1 MAEPLKIKSND
12 GFLHLEDLPHN
23 CIFNKVVTGCGG
35 TTVVLQ
41 NTEDYVIAVPTT
53 ELIINKT
60 DITMAGISRLAYK
73 GIRPFGLFGRF
84 DDAAERKLKD
94 YLNSSGTKKIMCTY
108 DKVPRLMEY
117 IKPTDNRLLV
127 DEYQC
132 LLKAYSYRQKAI
144 DGVLDNFRAFKSFCF
159 MSATPIT
166 PDFVPDCLKDVPVK
180 EADWGE
186 DPATLKVELLRTNK
200 PYTMAANIINK
211 YKLDGYYEQNGHK
224 SYEAFFF
231 INSVKDIAGILNHCH
246 LTNDEARIICAD
258 TPENREKL
266 IGYDISNSR
275 SDNKMFTFITSKSFE
290 GADYHSKTGI
300 CFVVSSASNLHTQ
313 ASIDTDLPQIAGRIR
328 TPENPFRYNLV
339 HIFNTTY
346 KDLRLYMTYEQMKA
360 KTDYDIK
367 KAYETVKYFN
377 DAPTKELKD
386 NLRDNI
392 KHDLNS
398 LYIKYDKRKDMFIVN
413 DILPKL
419 ELYNFKVNQI
429 VYGTGVS
436 IKKEYEDNNIDAK
449 YHFEPVKETEDTE
462 LPVVKKIDFRE
473 AFLRYARIMSKDPH
487 SPALMLLEEQQPLIR
502 PAYHNLGVERVRNL
516 RYIKKSIEAAL
527 SCLDDDKTKDQKL
540 AQLMVK
546 LIPTPTTIT
555 VANAWG
561 KMSQA
566 YNEIGISRKLKTKDL
581 HQWFDCSEKPYSKRI
596 NGKPQKVVD
605 IYRSKIIFEPKHNE
619 V

>member
-1 MAEPLKIKSND
+1 M
-12 GFLHLEDLPHN
+12 PHN

-41 NTEDYVIAVPTT
+41 NAEDYVIAVPTT
-53 ELIINKT
+53 ELIVNKT
-60 DITMAGISRLAYK
+60 DITMAGISRLTYN
-73 GIRPFGLFGRF
+73 GIKPFGLFGRF

-180 EADWGE
+180 EADWGKA
-186 DPATLKVELLRTNK
+186 PATLKVELLRTNK

-211 YKLDGYYEQNGHK
+211 YKLDGYYEKNGHK

-275 SDNKMFTFITSKSFE
+275 SSNKMFTFITSKSFE
-290 GADYHSKTGI
+290 GADYHSETGI
-300 CFVVSSASNLHTQ
+300 CFVVSSASNPHTQ

-328 TPENPFRYNLV
+328 TPNNPFRYNLV

-346 KDLRLYMTYEQMKA
+346 KDMRLYMTYDQMKA

-367 KAYETVKYFN
+367 KAYDTVKYFN

-398 LYIKYDKRKDMFIVN
+398 LYIKYDKQRDEFCVN

-429 VYGTGVS
+429 VYRTGVS
-436 IKKEYEDNNIDAK
+436 IRKDYEENNIDAQ
-449 YHFEPVKETEDTE
+449 YHFEPVDETEETE
-462 LPVVKKIDFRE
+462 LPVVKKIDFKE
-473 AFLRYARIMSKDPH
+473 AFLKYAKNMSENPH
-487 SPALMLLEEQQPLIR
+487 SPAIMLLEQQQPLIR
-502 PAYHNLGVERVRNL
+502 QAYDMLGVDRVRNL
-516 RYIKKSIEAAL
+516 RYIKKSVEAAL

-546 LIPTPTTIT
+546 LIPTATTIT
-555 VANAWG
+555 VANVLD

-566 YNEIGISRKLKTKDL
+566 YNEIGISRKPKTKDL
-581 HQWFDCSEKPYSKRI
+581 YQWFDCSEKPYSKRI

-605 IYRSKIIFEPKHNE
+605 IYRSKIVFEPKHNA

>member
-1 MAEPLKIKSND
+1 MEKLKIESND
-12 GFLHLEDLPHN
+12 GFLHLNDLPHN

-60 DITMAGISRLAYK
+60 AITTAGISKIPYN
-73 GIRPFGLFGRF
+73 GIQPFGLFGKF
-84 DDAAERKLKD
+84 DDATERRLKE
-94 YLNSSGTKKIMCTY
+94 YLNSSGIKKIMCTY
-108 DKVPRLMEY
+108 DKVPKLMEY
-117 IKPTDNRLLV
+117 IQPIDNRLLI

-166 PDFVPDCLKDVPVK
+166 PDFVPICLEDVPVI
-180 EADWGE
+180 EADWE
-186 DPATLKVELLRTNK
+186 KNTDTLKVELLRTNK

-211 YKLDGYYEQNGHK
+211 YKRDGYFTFNGHK

-231 INSVKDIAGILNHCH
+231 INSVKDIAGILNYCN
-246 LTNDEARIICAD
+246 LTNEDARIICAN
-258 TPENREKL
+258 TPDNKEKL

-275 SDNKMFTFITSKSFE
+275 SPNKMFNFITSKSFE

-300 CFVVSSASNLHTQ
+300 CFVVSSASNPHTQ

-328 TPENPFRYNLV
+328 TPDNPFRHHLF

-346 KDLRLYMTYEQMKA
+346 KDLRLYMTYDQMKA
-360 KTDYDIK
+360 KTDADIN
-367 KAYETVKYFN
+367 KAYETVKFFN

-392 KHDLNS
+392 KHDLNN
-398 LYIKYDKRKDMFIVN
+398 LCIKYNKEKDEFIIN

-419 ELYNFKVNQI
+419 ELYNFKVNQV
-429 VYGTGVS
+429 VYRTGLS
-436 IKKEYEDNNIDAK
+436 MRKDYANNNINAK
-449 YHFEPVKETEDTE
+449 YRYLPADEQEEHE
-462 LPVVKKIDFRE
+462 LPVVKKIDFKE
-473 AFLRYARIMSKDPH
+473 AFLQYAKILSKDPH
-487 SPALMLLEEQQPLIR
+487 SPALFLLEQQQPLIKT
-502 PAYHNLGVERVRNL
+502 AYERLGVERVRNL

-527 SCLDDDKTKDQKL
+527 QCLNTDKTIEQKL
-540 AQLMVK
+540 SVMIVN
-546 LIPTPTTIT
+546 LIPTGAAIT
-555 VANAWG
+555 VAHA
-561 KMSQA
+561 
-566 YNEIGISRKLKTKDL
+566 NELM
-581 HQWFDCSEKPYSKRI
+581 E
-596 NGKPQKVVD
+596 
-605 IYRSKIIFEPKHNE
+605 
-619 V
+619 

>member
-1 MAEPLKIKSND
+1 MENLKIESDD

-41 NTEDYVIAVPTT
+41 NAEDYVIAVPTT

-60 DITMAGISRLAYK
+60 DITTAGISKLSYN

-117 IKPTDNRLLV
+117 ITPSNNELLV

-166 PDFVPDCLKDVPVK
+166 PDFVPDCLKNVPVK
-180 EADWGE
+180 EAVWGHNTE
-186 DPATLKVELLRTNK
+186 TLKVELLRTNK

-211 YKLDGYYEQNGHK
+211 YKLDGYYEKNGLK

-246 LTNDEARIICAD
+246 LTNDEVRIICAD
-258 TPENREKL
+258 TPDNNEKL

-275 SDNKMFTFITSKSFE
+275 SANKMFTFITSKSFE
-290 GADYHSKTGI
+290 GADYHSETGI
-300 CFVVSSASNLHTQ
+300 CFVVSSASNPHTQ

-346 KDLRLYMTYEQMKA
+346 KDMRLYMTYDQMKA
-360 KTDYDIK
+360 KTDE
-367 KAYETVKYFN
+367 ALHTAQETVEMFN
-377 DAPTKELKD
+377 KTKNKKVKEH
-386 NLRDNI
+386 LRNNI

-398 LYIKYDKRKDMFIVN
+398 LYMKYDKLNDQFSVN

-419 ELYNFKVNQI
+419 ELYNYKVNQI
-429 VYGTGVS
+429 VYRTGVS
-436 IKKEYEDNNIDAK
+436 IKKDYKDNNIDAK

-527 SCLDDDKTKDQKL
+527 SCQDEDKTKDQKL

-546 LIPTPTTIT
+546 LIPTATTIT
-555 VANAWG
+555 VANALD

-605 IYRSKIIFEPKHNE
+605 IYRSKIIFDSKHNS

>member
-1 MAEPLKIKSND
+1 MEKLKIESND

-41 NTEDYVIAVPTT
+41 NAEDYVIAVPTT

-60 DITMAGISRLAYK
+60 DIITAGISRRDYN
-73 GIRPFGLFGRF
+73 GIRPFGLFGKF
-84 DDAAERKLKD
+84 EDDTERKLKD

-117 IKPTDNRLLV
+117 INPNDNRLTV

-166 PDFVPDCLKDVPVK
+166 PDFVPDCLKDVPVI
-180 EADWGE
+180 EADWGKNT
-186 DPATLKVELLRTNK
+186 DTLKVELLRTNK

-211 YKLDGYYEQNGHK
+211 YKLDGYYEQIGHK

-231 INSVKDIAGILNHCH
+231 INSVRDIAGILNHCN
-246 LTNDEARIICAD
+246 LTNDEVRIICAD
-258 TPENREKL
+258 NEENERKL
-266 IGYDISNSR
+266 SGYDISNSR
-275 SDNKMFTFITSKSFE
+275 SPNKMFNFITSKSFE
-290 GADYHSKTGI
+290 GADYHSETGI
-300 CFVVSSASNLHTQ
+300 CFVVSSASNPHTQ

-328 TPENPFRYNLV
+328 TPENPFRHNLV

-360 KTDYDIK
+360 KTEADIK
-367 KAYETVKYFN
+367 KAYDTVKYFN
-377 DAPTKELKD
+377 DAPKALKD
-386 NLRDNI
+386 NLRDKI

-398 LYIKYDKRKDMFIVN
+398 LYIKYDKKKDEFAIN

-429 VYGTGVS
+429 VYRTGVS
-436 IKKEYEDNNIDAK
+436 IRKDYADNNIEANYQYLEAK
-449 YHFEPVKETEDTE
+449 EPEESE
-462 LPVVKKIDFRE
+462 LPEIKKIDFKE
-473 AFLRYARIMSKDPH
+473 AFLQYAKIMSEDPH
-487 SPALMLLEEQQPLIR
+487 SPALMLLEQQQPLIKQ
-502 PAYHNLGVERVRNL
+502 AYDKLGVERVRNL

-527 SCLDDDKTKDQKL
+527 SCLDDEKTKEQKL
-540 AQLMVK
+540 ALLMVK
-546 LIPTPTTIT
+546 LIPTATTIA
-555 VANAWG
+555 VANVLD

-566 YNEIGISRKLKTKDL
+566 YNEIGISKKPKTKDL

-596 NGKPQKVVD
+596 NGKVKKVVD
-605 IYRSKIIFEPKHNE
+605 IYRSKIIFGSNDVNE
-619 V
+619 